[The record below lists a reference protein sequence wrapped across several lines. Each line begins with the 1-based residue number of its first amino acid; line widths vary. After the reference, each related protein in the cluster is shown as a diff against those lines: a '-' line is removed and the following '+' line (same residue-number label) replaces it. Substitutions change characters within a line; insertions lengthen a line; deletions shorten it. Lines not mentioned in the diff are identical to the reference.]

1 MLRIHDKPFLEYLII
16 KLKTLSFR
24 DVILLTGYRG
34 QQIMEYFGKGRH
46 WGVSIRYSNEM
57 QPKGTAGAIK
67 YAENLIDGSEGD
79 FLVLNGD
86 SFLDYDYRKL
96 IEFHKTSK
104 SILTM
109 ALTKVKDTGRYG
121 SVTINNRKEIVS
133 FSEKNTHSGSK
144 LINAGVYV
152 MNKSVLTQIPTD
164 KPCSL
169 ERDIFPKLIGNRCY
183 GVPVEGYFIDI
194 GTPESYQKA
203 TKEFKERGALHD

>member
-1 MLRIHDKPFLEYLII
+1 MD
-16 KLKTLSFR
+16 
-24 DVILLTGYRG
+24 
-34 QQIMEYFGKGRH
+34 YFGDGEQ
-46 WGVSIRYSNEM
+46 WGVNIRYATETEPM
-57 QPKGTAGAIK
+57 GTAGAIK
-67 YAENLIDGSEGD
+67 SAEKLIEESQKD

-86 SFLDYDYRKL
+86 SFLEYDYRKL

-104 SILTM
+104 SNLTI
-109 ALTKVKDTGRYG
+109 ALTLVQNTGRYG
-121 SVTINNRKEIVS
+121 SVTINNRREIVS
-133 FSEKNTHSGSK
+133 FSEKNQHSGSK

-152 MNKSVLTQIPTD
+152 MNKTVFAEIPQN